1 MLQEPP
7 LLETDWDYRTA
18 NTKEYTHGIH
28 PYPAMMIPQVA
39 RRLIQTYQPGPEQHS
54 GVPGVLF
61 DPYCGTGTTLLEG
74 MLAGLTSIGT
84 DLNPLARLIAR
95 TKTTPI
101 DMGILD
107 DAIENFCSLTCDG
120 RTRRLPDIPNVDYWF
135 SERAQ
140 EDLAQALWFIQR
152 IEPIH
157 IAEFFK
163 VAFSLTVRKV
173 SWTKNPEFKLVR
185 MNSKQMN
192 SHDPDAFSVMSE
204 ILRENRD
211 AFVSLR
217 EALDERGFEPV
228 IPTLHDFDS
237 VMGIPGE
244 AVAPESVDLVVTSPP
259 YGDSRTTVAYGQ
271 FSRLSSQW
279 LGYENANRIDNA
291 LMGGSQLTVPVLSVL
306 FGVDELDDVI
316 GTIATT
322 DIKRAG
328 DVASFFLDYQRSIT
342 HVATVLRPGGHACY
356 VVGNRTVKGLEVPTA
371 ETTVAF
377 FKANGF
383 EHVDTFRRNI
393 PNKRMPSM
401 NSPSNVPG
409 ELGRTMK
416 TESIV
421 VCRKGSCS

>member
-1 MLQEPP
+1 MLQERP
-7 LLETDWDYRTA
+7 LLDTDWDYRTA

-39 RRLIQTYQPGPEQHS
+39 RRLVQTYQPMPGRD
-54 GVPGVLF
+54 GDVPGVLF

-74 MLAGLTSIGT
+74 MLAGLMSIGT

-95 TKTTPI
+95 TKTAPI
-101 DMGILD
+101 DIRKLD
-107 DAIENFCSLTCDG
+107 DTIEDFCGLTCDR
-120 RTRRLPDIPNVDYWF
+120 RTCRLPDIPNVDYWF
-135 SERAQ
+135 SERVQ
-140 EDLAQALWFIQR
+140 GDLAQALGFIQR
-152 IEPIH
+152 IGPIR

-192 SHDPDAFSVMSE
+192 SHDPDVFSVMSV

-217 EALDERGFEPV
+217 EALDEQGFEPV
-228 IPTLHDFDS
+228 IPTVHEFDS
-237 VMGIPGE
+237 VIGVPGE
-244 AVAPESVDLVVTSPP
+244 AVAPGSVDLVVTSPP

-291 LMGGSQLTVPVLSVL
+291 LMGGAQLTTPVLSVL

-316 GTIATT
+316 ATIAAA
-322 DIKRAG
+322 DLKRAG

-342 HVATVLRPGGHACY
+342 HVASVVKPGGHTCY

-377 FKANGF
+377 FEANGF
-383 EHVDTFRRNI
+383 EHVATFRRNI

-401 NSPSNVPG
+401 NSPTNVPG

-421 VCRKGSCS
+421 VCRKESRP